1 MAIVVCLGA
10 CVGAAFEAWRP
21 ATPPGL
27 DKPAESPASAP
38 AQSSTIVDLPPIV
51 TNLGAPQDTW
61 VRLEG
66 SIIFDPKTL
75 PHPEAVAG
83 QIGDDVLAYLRTVS
97 LHQLEGPI
105 GLENIRQDLN
115 ERAAIRSGG
124 KVRGVRHPNIGG
136 AMKRAICVGVAL
148 LAASCPAAAQ
158 TVDLNALIPAGGAT
172 ASGRIIELVAILT
185 VLSVAPGLL
194 IMVTSFTRF
203 IVALSFLRSGLG
215 LQSAPANLVLISLSL
230 FMTFFVMA
238 PTFDRAWQNG
248 LKPLMDNQ
256 ISQQDALAAVVE
268 PFREFMLGQVREKDM
283 ALFEG
288 LSKGRFEVTD
298 RSKADLRLLIP
309 AFMISELRRGFEIGF
324 LIVLPFLVIDM
335 IVATLTMSMGM
346 MMLPPSVISLPIKIL
361 FFVLIDGWNL
371 LIGSLVRSAS

>member
-1 MAIVVCLGA
+1 
-10 CVGAAFEAWRP
+10 
-21 ATPPGL
+21 
-27 DKPAESPASAP
+27 
-38 AQSSTIVDLPPIV
+38 
-51 TNLGAPQDTW
+51 
-61 VRLEG
+61 
-66 SIIFDPKTL
+66 
-75 PHPEAVAG
+75 
-83 QIGDDVLAYLRTVS
+83 
-97 LHQLEGPI
+97 
-105 GLENIRQDLN
+105 
-115 ERAAIRSGG
+115 
-124 KVRGVRHPNIGG
+124 
-136 AMKRAICVGVAL
+136 MKRVICAGVAL
-148 LAASCPAAAQ
+148 LGASCSAAAQ
-158 TVDLNALIPAGGAT
+158 SVDLNALVPAGGAT

-238 PTFDRAWQNG
+238 PTFDQAWQKG

-256 ISQQDALAAVVE
+256 ISQQDALAAVSA

-346 MMLPPSVISLPIKIL
+346 MMLPPSVISLPVKIL